1 MIRVFLDG
9 MVELLH
15 FWRGAK
21 LLKQEIGVGTAGYDS
36 SMSFFFFWIGDS
48 SMFDVA
54 YLVGKDDTL

>member
-1 MIRVFLDG
+1 

-21 LLKQEIGVGTAGYDS
+21 LPKQEVGVVAAGY
-36 SMSFFFFWIGDS
+36 DS

-54 YLVGKDDTL
+54 YLVGKDYTL